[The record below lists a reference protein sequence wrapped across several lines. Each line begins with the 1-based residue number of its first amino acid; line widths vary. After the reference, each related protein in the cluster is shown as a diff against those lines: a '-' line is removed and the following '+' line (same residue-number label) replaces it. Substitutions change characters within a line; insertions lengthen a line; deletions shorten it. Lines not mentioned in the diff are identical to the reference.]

1 MVRILKKFNRK
12 STRRSR
18 SKRSKAAAIALTTVM
33 ALSAA
38 VVFTVPKAEA
48 ANGPCDEGDWAYA
61 YIAVGTAKPKTTYF
75 HRREATQL
83 TGYPTIRQA
92 TH

>member
-1 MVRILKKFNRK
+1 MVRILKSSIGNPPGEVEV
-12 STRRSR
+12 
-18 SKRSKAAAIALTTVM
+18 KAAAIALTTVM

-48 ANGPCDEGDWAYA
+48 ANGPCDEGTGRMPILQW
-61 YIAVGTAKPKTTYF
+61 VTAKPKTTYF